1 MELVTID
8 GTYALHSGCQIHG
21 TLTVY
26 GALGCTPIT
35 KNGVTL
41 YILHTEATKESYEK
55 WMDYGNVQNFLFHTK
70 DTDPVINERQLS
82 SIRGQLEI
90 GMNRLVVE
98 EVVFSEKESDVLDI
112 ANQQKELFRCTPR
125 PAPVL
130 RICRP
135 S

>member
-1 MELVTID
+1 
-8 GTYALHSGCQIHG
+8 
-21 TLTVY
+21 
-26 GALGCTPIT
+26 
-35 KNGVTL
+35 
-41 YILHTEATKESYEK
+41 
-55 WMDYGNVQNFLFHTK
+55 MDSGNVQNFLFHTK
-70 DTDPVINERQLS
+70 DTDPVINKRQLS
-82 SIRGQLEI
+82 SIWGQLKI